1 MGRRTDV
8 KHSHFPFSTRSSDTD
23 LRIVAQIL
31 GQEAEVDDVLSP
43 LQDHDLIV
51 GSGRQQYAS
60 LTWEDFWAIA
70 PWLEEEITRQIDG
83 PGLGI

>member
-1 MGRRTDV
+1 MQ
-8 KHSHFPFSTRSSDTD
+8 P
-23 LRIVAQIL
+23 RIVAQIL
-31 GQEAEVDDVLSP
+31 GQGINNLSADWTS

-51 GSGRQQYAS
+51 GPGRQQYAS

-70 PWLEEEITRQIDG
+70 PWLEEKITRQING